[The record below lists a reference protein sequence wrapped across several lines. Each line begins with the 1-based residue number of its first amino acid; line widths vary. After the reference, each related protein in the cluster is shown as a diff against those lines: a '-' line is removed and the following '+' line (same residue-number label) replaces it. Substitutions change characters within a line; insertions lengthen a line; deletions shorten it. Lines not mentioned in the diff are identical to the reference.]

1 MQGARLAKTVTP
13 PDKADLPRHVAIVMD
28 GNGRWASKR
37 LMPRAA
43 GHVAGVSTVRTI
55 VRAGNDIGLQ
65 NLTLYA
71 FSSENWKRPIT
82 EVSHLMSLFRAYVRE
97 DVSELLANNVRVRF
111 IGNRSRA
118 SEDIVALMKE
128 SEERTAK
135 CTGLNLTL
143 AFDYGSQEEI
153 VAAVRAMA
161 DAAVRGELDPAK
173 ITTEYFASQLS
184 TAGTPDPDLV
194 IRTSGEHRLSNF
206 LLWQSAYS
214 EFIFSDVMWPDFT
227 REHFFE
233 ALNSFVQRERRF
245 GAVTPEAVA

>member
-1 MQGARLAKTVTP
+1 
-13 PDKADLPRHVAIVMD
+13 MD

-43 GHVAGVSTVRTI
+43 GHVAGVSTVRAI

-97 DVSELLANNVRVRF
+97 DVSQLLENNVRVRF
-111 IGNRSRA
+111 IGTRSRA
-118 SEDIVALMKE
+118 SADIVSLMEE
-128 SEERTAK
+128 SEKRTEN

-153 VAAVRAMA
+153 AATACDMA
-161 DAAVRGELDPAK
+161 RAAVRGELDPDM
-173 ITTEYFASQLS
+173 ITTEFFASRLS

-194 IRTSGEHRLSNF
+194 VRTSGEYRLSNF

-214 EFIFSDVMWPDFT
+214 EFVFTDKAWPDFT
-227 REHFFE
+227 REDFFE
-233 ALNSFVQRERRF
+233 VLNTFAQRERRF
-245 GAVTPEAVA
+245 GAITPEAVA

>member
-1 MQGARLAKTVTP
+1 MAKTVPP
-13 PDKADLPRHVAIVMD
+13 PDKASLPRHVAIVMD
-28 GNGRWASKR
+28 GNGRWANKR

-55 VRAGNDIGLQ
+55 VRTANDIGLQ

-97 DVSELLANNVRVRF
+97 DVSQLLENNVRVRF

-118 SEDIVALMKE
+118 SADIVALMEE
-128 SEERTAK
+128 SEKRTEG

-153 VAAVRAMA
+153 AAAARDMARA
-161 DAAVRGELDPAK
+161 AAKGELDPEA
-173 ITTEYFASQLS
+173 ITTEFFASRLS

-194 IRTSGEHRLSNF
+194 VRTSGEYRLSNF

-214 EFIFSDVMWPDFT
+214 EFVFVDKAWPDFT
-227 REHFFE
+227 REDFLE
-233 ALNSFVQRERRF
+233 VLNTFAQRERRF

>member
-1 MQGARLAKTVTP
+1 MAKTVP
-13 PDKADLPRHVAIVMD
+13 PPEKASLPRHVAIVMD
-28 GNGRWASKR
+28 GNGRWASR
-37 LMPRAA
+37 RMMPRAA

-55 VRAGNDIGLQ
+55 VRAANDIGLP

-97 DVSELLANNVRVRF
+97 DVSQLLENNVRVRF

-118 SEDIVALMKE
+118 SSDILALMEE
-128 SEERTAK
+128 SESRTEA
-135 CTGLNLTL
+135 CTGLNLTM

-153 VAAVRAMA
+153 AAAAREMA
-161 DAAVRGELDPAK
+161 RAAVRGELDPEK
-173 ITTEYFASQLS
+173 ITTEFFASQLS

-194 IRTSGEHRLSNF
+194 VRTSGEYRLSNF

-214 EFIFSDVMWPDFT
+214 EFVFVDKSWPDFT
-227 REHFFE
+227 REDFFE
-233 ALNSFVQRERRF
+233 ALNVFAQRERRF

>member
-1 MQGARLAKTVTP
+1 MAKTVP
-13 PDKADLPRHVAIVMD
+13 PPEKASLPRHVAIVMD
-28 GNGRWASKR
+28 GNGRWASR
-37 LMPRAA
+37 RMMPRAA
-43 GHVAGVSTVRTI
+43 GHVAGVSKVRTI
-55 VRAGNDIGLQ
+55 VRAANDIGLP

-97 DVSELLANNVRVRF
+97 DVSQLLENNVRVRF

-118 SEDIVALMKE
+118 SSDILALMEE
-128 SEERTAK
+128 SESRTEA

-153 VAAVRAMA
+153 AAAAREMA
-161 DAAVRGELDPAK
+161 RAAVRGELDPEK
-173 ITTEYFASQLS
+173 ITTEFFASQLS

-194 IRTSGEHRLSNF
+194 VRTSGEYRLSNF

-214 EFIFSDVMWPDFT
+214 EFVFVDKSWPDFT
-227 REHFFE
+227 REDFFE
-233 ALNSFVQRERRF
+233 ALNVFAQRERRF

>member
-1 MQGARLAKTVTP
+1 MAKTVP
-13 PDKADLPRHVAIVMD
+13 PPEKASLPRHVAIVMD
-28 GNGRWASKR
+28 GNGRWASR
-37 LMPRAA
+37 RMMPRAA

-55 VRAGNDIGLQ
+55 VRAANDIGLP

-97 DVSELLANNVRVRF
+97 DVSQLLENNVRVRF

-118 SEDIVALMKE
+118 SSDILALMEE
-128 SEERTAK
+128 SESRTEA

-153 VAAVRAMA
+153 AAAAREMA
-161 DAAVRGELDPAK
+161 RAAVRGELDPEK
-173 ITTEYFASQLS
+173 ITTEFFASQLS

-194 IRTSGEHRLSNF
+194 VRTSGEYRLSNF

-214 EFIFSDVMWPDFT
+214 EFVFVDKSWPDFT
-227 REHFFE
+227 REDFFE
-233 ALNSFVQRERRF
+233 ALNVFAQRERRF

>member
-1 MQGARLAKTVTP
+1 MAKTATP
-13 PDKADLPRHVAIVMD
+13 PDKANLPSHVAIVMD

-43 GHVAGVSTVRTI
+43 GHVAGVSNVRTI
-55 VRAGNDIGLQ
+55 VRAANDIGLR

-97 DVSELLANNVRVRF
+97 DVSQLLENNVRVRF

-128 SEERTAK
+128 SEQRTAA

-153 VAAVRAMA
+153 AAAARDMA
-161 DAAVRGELDPAK
+161 REAAKGELDPEK
-173 ITTEYFASQLS
+173 ITTDFFASRLS

-194 IRTSGEHRLSNF
+194 IRTSGEYRLSNF

-214 EFIFSDVMWPDFT
+214 EFVFVDKTWPDFT
-227 REHFFE
+227 REDFFE
-233 ALNSFVQRERRF
+233 ALDTFAQRERRF

>member
-1 MQGARLAKTVTP
+1 MAKTVTP
-13 PDKADLPRHVAIVMD
+13 PDKASLPRHVAIVMD

-55 VRAGNDIGLQ
+55 VRAANDIGLQ

-82 EVSHLMSLFRAYVRE
+82 EVSHLMGLFRAYVRE
-97 DVSELLANNVRVRF
+97 DVSQLLENNVRVRF

-118 SEDIVALMKE
+118 SEDIVSLMKE
-128 SEERTAK
+128 SEERTAS

-153 VAAVRAMA
+153 VAAAREMA
-161 DAAVRGELDPAK
+161 QAAAKGELHPEN
-173 ITTEYFASQLS
+173 ITTDFFASKLS
-184 TAGTPDPDLV
+184 TAGRPDPDLV
-194 IRTSGEHRLSNF
+194 VRTSGEYRLSNF

-214 EFIFSDVMWPDFT
+214 EFVFVDQAWPDFT
-227 REHFFE
+227 REDFFDV
-233 ALNSFVQRERRF
+233 LNTFAQRERRF

>member
-1 MQGARLAKTVTP
+1 MAKTVTP
-13 PDKADLPRHVAIVMD
+13 PEKANLPRHVAIVMD

-43 GHVAGVSTVRTI
+43 GHVAGVSTVRAI
-55 VRAGNDIGLQ
+55 VRAANDIGLQ

-97 DVSELLANNVRVRF
+97 DVSQLLENNVRVRF

-128 SEERTAK
+128 SEERTAN

-143 AFDYGSQEEI
+143 AFDYGAQEEI
-153 VAAVRAMA
+153 AAAARDMARA
-161 DAAVRGELDPAK
+161 AAKGELDPET
-173 ITTEYFASQLS
+173 ITTEFFASKLS

-194 IRTSGEHRLSNF
+194 IRTSGEYRLSNF

-214 EFIFSDVMWPDFT
+214 EFVFLEKAWPDFT
-227 REHFFE
+227 REDFFE
-233 ALNSFVQRERRF
+233 VLNTFAQRERRF

>member
-1 MQGARLAKTVTP
+1 MVKTVPP
-13 PDKADLPRHVAIVMD
+13 PDKASLPRHVAIVMD

-97 DVSELLANNVRVRF
+97 DVSQLLENNVRVRF

-118 SEDIVALMKE
+118 SEDIVSLMKE
-128 SEERTAK
+128 SEERTAA

-153 VAAVRAMA
+153 VAAARDMARA
-161 DAAVRGELDPAK
+161 AAKGELDPEK
-173 ITTEYFASQLS
+173 ITTEFFASRLS

-194 IRTSGEHRLSNF
+194 IRTSGEYRLSNF
-206 LLWQSAYS
+206 LLWQLAYT
-214 EFIFSDVMWPDFT
+214 ELYFTDALWPDVDDAELD
-227 REHFFE
+227 R
-233 ALNSFVQRERRF
+233 ALDDYARRERRF
-245 GAVTPEAVA
+245 GCAPPVPVTARAG

>member
-1 MQGARLAKTVTP
+1 
-13 PDKADLPRHVAIVMD
+13 
-28 GNGRWASKR
+28 
-37 LMPRAA
+37 MPRAA

-55 VRAGNDIGLQ
+55 VRAANDIGLP

-97 DVSELLANNVRVRF
+97 DVSQLLENNVRVRF

-118 SEDIVALMKE
+118 SSDILALMEE
-128 SEERTAK
+128 SESRTEA

-153 VAAVRAMA
+153 AAAAREMA
-161 DAAVRGELDPAK
+161 RAAVRGELDPEK
-173 ITTEYFASQLS
+173 ITTEFFASQLS

-194 IRTSGEHRLSNF
+194 VRTSGEYRLSNF

-214 EFIFSDVMWPDFT
+214 EFVFVDKSWPDFT
-227 REHFFE
+227 REDFFE
-233 ALNSFVQRERRF
+233 ALNVFAQRERRF

>member
-1 MQGARLAKTVTP
+1 MAKTVTP
-13 PDKADLPRHVAIVMD
+13 PEKASLPRHVAIVMD
-28 GNGRWASKR
+28 GNGRWANKR

-43 GHVAGVSTVRTI
+43 GHVAGVSTVRAI
-55 VRAGNDIGLQ
+55 VRAANDIGLQ

-82 EVSHLMSLFRAYVRE
+82 EVSHLMGLFRAYVRE
-97 DVSELLANNVRVRF
+97 DVDELLKHNVRVRF

-118 SEDIVALMKE
+118 SGDILALMEE
-128 SEERTAK
+128 SEKRTEA

-143 AFDYGSQEEI
+143 AFDYGAQEEI
-153 VAAVRAMA
+153 VAAAREMA
-161 DAAVRGELDPAK
+161 AAAAKGELDPEK
-173 ITTEYFASQLS
+173 ITTEYFASKLS

-194 IRTSGEHRLSNF
+194 IRTSGEYRLSNF

-214 EFIFSDVMWPDFT
+214 EFIYLETMWPDFT
-227 REHFFE
+227 REDFFV
-233 ALNSFVQRERRF
+233 ALNIYVQRERRF

>member
-1 MQGARLAKTVTP
+1 MAKTVP
-13 PDKADLPRHVAIVMD
+13 PPEKANLPRHVAIVMD

-55 VRAGNDIGLQ
+55 VRAANDIGLQ

-97 DVSELLANNVRVRF
+97 DVSQLLENNVRVRF

-118 SEDIVALMKE
+118 SADIVSLMAE
-128 SEERTAK
+128 SEKRTEA

-153 VAAVRAMA
+153 VAAARDMARA
-161 DAAVRGELDPAK
+161 AAKGELDPET
-173 ITTEYFASQLS
+173 ITTEFFASRLS

-194 IRTSGEHRLSNF
+194 VRTSGEYRLSNF

-214 EFIFSDVMWPDFT
+214 EFVFVDKSWPDFT
-227 REHFFE
+227 REDFFE
-233 ALNSFVQRERRF
+233 VLNTFAQRERRF